1 MEYKYFT
8 LDKNPKQFKRISIGE
23 YSIEL
28 RIEWN
33 TRSKAWYVLGYSGD
47 EIVISNVKMT
57 PNQLYSIDI
66 DSEYDLPYMIGIVP
80 KYTNHDWDTETT
92 FLIVDNPLSNAV
104 EGLTVDG
111 GVIKRS
117 IATSSDT
124 HSRKALK
131 GTENKYLFDVV
142 SITQETGITIVCN
155 GADASFKTVNLPQ
168 GRWDFTINGLRT
180 ITADTESFRSLMND
194 YGVQIVNVGNN
205 EYLFSNNSN
214 QEIKIEGLYPYAAGY
229 DFNVVESSNESAKIH
244 SVDNNGW
251 VNRFTVCLVPA
262 SSLIWTITSGG
273 VSSDYQYVNFTGE
286 QSVFE
291 STAKLSTTQALVEK
305 YRGGLDPYTA
315 TVVNSLTGVSDWIL
329 DSANNRI
336 KYFIQ
341 PTDPNN
347 PTLQYLWSDG
357 INKFTTAKEA
367 LESSCRGYRGSSYV
381 GISNIT
387 INTDRADAICLSPD
401 GLSNVGSSVQRVN
414 NPNYNPNAEREEK
427 YLPLE
432 TVAQQVISNAESG
445 NVDAQKVVLS
455 VALEK
460 PLVSSLS
467 DSNMQQWQAVKD
479 AIGQL
484 TGASSWTFDNV
495 NKVIGYVETTTGIQP
510 YDQYYFDSNSAAIRP
525 TSFSRRTPEE
535 ACEFLADWTKTP
547 ENLDYTAYIY
557 NRLRSDY
564 YDNFYSTGACIGSAY
579 NKYSGQNYGN
589 YSWDMTRHINP
600 NYDPNYTPPVVSI
613 TYQQVADR
621 ISANSNVADQGISLL
636 AEAYIQEA
644 LLKFTDVDSI
654 KSQFEANKQ
663 PK

>member
-1 MEYKYFT
+1 MRLGSKMEYKYFT

-80 KYTNHDWDTETT
+80 KYTNYDWDTETT
-92 FLIVDNPLSNAV
+92 FLITDNPLSNAV

-155 GADASFKTVNLPQ
+155 GADASFRTINLPQ

-194 YGVQIVNVGNN
+194 SGVQIVDVGNN

-229 DFNVVESSNESAKIH
+229 DFNVVESSNDSAKIH

-286 QSVFE
+286 KSVFE

-305 YRGGLDPYTA
+305 YENGIDPYTA
-315 TVVNSLTGVSDWIL
+315 TVVNELTGVSDWVL
-329 DSANNRI
+329 DPANNRI
-336 KYFIQ
+336 KYFIDN
-341 PTDPNN
+341 PNDPAQNE
-347 PTLQYLWSDG
+347 YYWR
-357 INKFTTAKEA
+357 
-367 LESSCRGYRGSSYV
+367 SCSGSICIQEYSPAAAAQAICAFHKDVVGNTSLTGVSEGYTQATNGSVISRCIKV
-381 GISNIT
+381 AGGTSNIT
-387 INTDRADAICLSPD
+387 IIRGI
-401 GLSNVGSSVQRVN
+401 
-414 NPNYNPNAEREEK
+414 NPAYDPEAEREEK
-427 YLPLE
+427 YLPLDV
-432 TVAQQVISNAESG
+432 VAQQVISNA
-445 NVDAQKVVLS
+445 
-455 VALEK
+455 
-460 PLVSSLS
+460 
-467 DSNMQQWQAVKD
+467 
-479 AIGQL
+479 
-484 TGASSWTFDNV
+484 
-495 NKVIGYVETTTGIQP
+495 
-510 YDQYYFDSNSAAIRP
+510 
-525 TSFSRRTPEE
+525 
-535 ACEFLADWTKTP
+535 
-547 ENLDYTAYIY
+547 
-557 NRLRSDY
+557 
-564 YDNFYSTGACIGSAY
+564 
-579 NKYSGQNYGN
+579 
-589 YSWDMTRHINP
+589 
-600 NYDPNYTPPVVSI
+600 
-613 TYQQVADR
+613 
-621 ISANSNVADQGISLL
+621 ANSNAQAQQAIIAAANELIQNITPADLSG
-636 AEAYIQEA
+636 
-644 LLKFTDVDSI
+644 
-654 KSQFEANKQ
+654 QFEANKE

>member
-80 KYTNHDWDTETT
+80 KYTNYDWDTETT
-92 FLIVDNPLSNAV
+92 FLITDNPLSNAV

-124 HSRKALK
+124 HSRKALR

-194 YGVQIVNVGNN
+194 YGVRIVDVGNN

-262 SSLIWTITSGG
+262 SSLIWTITSAG

-286 QSVFE
+286 KSVFE

-305 YRGGLDPYTA
+305 YRGGLDPYSA
-315 TVVNSLTGVSDWIL
+315 TVVNELTGVSNWIL
-329 DSANNRI
+329 DSANNQIRYFLTTS
-336 KYFIQ
+336 KYKYLFANYYEVEAESKSQ
-341 PTDPNN
+341 ACD
-347 PTLQYLWSDG
+347 LWSKYYYG
-357 INKFTTAKEA
+357 SKTKGW
-367 LESSCRGYRGSSYV
+367 SSTYYNGRDYCVDSTGWMNNYITSQVLVSSETQSY
-381 GISNIT
+381 
-387 INTDRADAICLSPD
+387 
-401 GLSNVGSSVQRVN
+401 SVQFI
-414 NPNYNPNAEREEK
+414 
-427 YLPLE
+427 
-432 TVAQQVISNAESG
+432 TVAAQVISNAQG
-445 NVDAQKVVLS
+445 GDTAAQ
-455 VALEK
+455 A
-460 PLVSSLS
+460 
-467 DSNMQQWQAVKD
+467 ATT
-479 AIGQL
+479 A
-484 TGASSWTFDNV
+484 A
-495 NKVIGYVETTTGIQP
+495 VETLMQNTTPDDLNG
-510 YDQYYFDSNSAAIRP
+510 
-525 TSFSRRTPEE
+525 
-535 ACEFLADWTKTP
+535 
-547 ENLDYTAYIY
+547 
-557 NRLRSDY
+557 
-564 YDNFYSTGACIGSAY
+564 
-579 NKYSGQNYGN
+579 
-589 YSWDMTRHINP
+589 
-600 NYDPNYTPPVVSI
+600 
-613 TYQQVADR
+613 
-621 ISANSNVADQGISLL
+621 
-636 AEAYIQEA
+636 
-644 LLKFTDVDSI
+644 
-654 KSQFEANKQ
+654 QFEANKQ

>member
-1 MEYKYFT
+1 MRLGSKMEYKYFT

-131 GTENKYLFDVV
+131 GTENKYLFDVI

-168 GRWDFTINGLRT
+168 GRWDFTINGMRT
-180 ITADTESFRSLMND
+180 ITADTQAFISLMND
-194 YGVQIVNVGNN
+194 YGVQIVDVGNN
-205 EYLFSNNSN
+205 EYLWTNNSN

-262 SSLIWTITSGG
+262 SSLIWTITLGG

-291 STAKLSTTQALVEK
+291 STARLSTTQALVEK
-305 YRGGLDPYTA
+305 YRGGIDTHSA
-315 TVVNSLTGVSDWIL
+315 TVVDELTGVSDWVL
-329 DSANNRI
+329 DSDNNRI
-336 KYFIQ
+336 VYYPPQ
-341 PTDPNN
+341 EPSG
-347 PTLQYLWSDG
+347 LWAIDG
-357 INKFTTAKEA
+357 VNYIYTSGTEAARAKCSEK
-367 LESSCRGYRGSSYV
+367 EQTYRGYDHSRKHALCTRPNGSNDQWLLAYKS
-381 GISNIT
+381 
-387 INTDRADAICLSPD
+387 AP
-401 GLSNVGSSVQRVN
+401 
-414 NPNYNPNAEREEK
+414 PAELEEK
-427 YLPLE
+427 YLPLD

-445 NVDAQKVVLS
+445 NVDAQKVALS
-455 VALEK
+455 AALS
-460 PLVSSLS
+460 PSVVRSLS
-467 DSNMQQWQAVKD
+467 DSDMQQWQAVKD

-484 TGASSWTFDNV
+484 TGGATEWAFDNAD
-495 NKVIGYVETTTGIQP
+495 KVVGYIETTTGIQP
-510 YDQYYFDSNSAAIRP
+510 YDQYYFDSNSAAVRP

-564 YDNFYSTGACIGSAY
+564 RDNFYSTGACMGSAY

-600 NYDPNYTPPVVSI
+600 NYDPNYIPPVVSI
-613 TYQQVADR
+613 TYQQVADK
-621 ISANSNVADQGISLL
+621 IITNSNASDQGISLL
-636 AEAYIQEA
+636 AQAYIQES
-644 LLKFTDVDSI
+644 LRKFTDVDLLS
-654 KSQFEANKQ
+654 SQFEANKQ

>member
-80 KYTNHDWDTETT
+80 KYTNYDWDTETT
-92 FLIVDNPLSNAV
+92 FLITDNPLSNAV

-131 GTENKYLFDVV
+131 DTENKYLFDVV
-142 SITQETGITIVCN
+142 SITQETGITIICN

-286 QSVFE
+286 KSVFE

-315 TVVNSLTGVSDWIL
+315 TVVNELTGVSDWVL
-329 DSANNRI
+329 DPANNRVI
-336 KYFIQ
+336 YTPQYGGRDLALYRPRCLADVEAHLAKYPSIPKYW
-341 PTDPNN
+341 PTNTYQVIYKNHDQSANSVVCQ
-347 PTLQYLWSDG
+347 TYLYMGDS
-357 INKFTTAKEA
+357 TYMTVAE
-367 LESSCRGYRGSSYV
+367 YP
-381 GISNIT
+381 IT
-387 INTDRADAICLSPD
+387 
-401 GLSNVGSSVQRVN
+401 GQEG
-414 NPNYNPNAEREEK
+414 EK
-427 YLPLE
+427 YLPLDA
-432 TVAQQVISNAESG
+432 VAQQVISNAVAG

-455 VALEK
+455 ATLEK
-460 PLVSSLS
+460 PLVRSLS

-479 AIGQL
+479 TIGQL
-484 TGASSWTFDNV
+484 TGVTEWTFDNV
-495 NKVIGYVETTTGIQP
+495 NKVVKYLDPTEPVSQFTYTTTLATGTGS
-510 YDQYYFDSNSAAIRP
+510 Y
-525 TSFSRRTPEE
+525 TFSGSTPEE
-535 ACEFLADWTKTP
+535 AHLKQFEYQKSINAWTS
-547 ENLDYTAYIY
+547 I
-557 NRLRSDY
+557 
-564 YDNFYSTGACIGSAY
+564 GACTIGATEASCLRVNVQGYTGYAY
-579 NKYSGQNYGN
+579 YSKVTNSG
-589 YSWDMTRHINP
+589 
-600 NYDPNYTPPVVSI
+600 YDPNYTRPTLSTPYRQI
-613 TYQQVADR
+613 AER
-621 ISANSNVADQGISLL
+621 IAQNSKSTDQGIALSANL
-636 AEAYIQEA
+636 YITEA
-644 LLKFTDVDSI
+644 LVKFTDIDSLI
-654 KSQFEANKQ
+654 GQFEANKQ

>member
-142 SITQETGITIVCN
+142 SIPQETGITIVCN

-180 ITADTESFRSLMND
+180 ITANTEAFRSLMND
-194 YGVQIVNVGNN
+194 YGVQIVDVGNN
-205 EYLFSNNSN
+205 EYLWTNNSN

-305 YRGGLDPYTA
+305 YKNGIDPYSA
-315 TVVNSLTGVSDWIL
+315 TIVNSLTGVSNWVL
-329 DSANNRI
+329 DPANNQI
-336 KYFIQ
+336 VY
-341 PTDPNN
+341 TDPNQSN
-347 PTLQYLWSDG
+347 PAVYPYLYSNSSFSG
-357 INKFTTAKEA
+357 QKFPTVSA
-367 LESSCRGYRGSSYV
+367 LATYVVDQANQRWPHIGYALDSYTET
-381 GISNIT
+381 NIRT
-387 INTDRADAICLSPD
+387 RNGKQAPFSYQNWPVTKVA
-401 GLSNVGSSVQRVN
+401 
-414 NPNYNPNAEREEK
+414 NPAYDPSAEEEK
-427 YLPLE
+427 KTLPLNV
-432 TVAQQVISNAESG
+432 VAQQVTSNAESG

-455 VALEK
+455 AA
-460 PLVSSLS
+460 LS
-467 DSNMQQWQAVKD
+467 DILVESLYDDNMRQWQAVKD
-479 AIGQL
+479 AAG
-484 TGASSWTFDNV
+484 GASGSWGDPSICEPEKIYKFRRDSDLGDFDTHLEVCRAVASKYNQTFVSLDFTKNG
-495 NKVIGYVETTTGIQP
+495 NP
-510 YDQYYFDSNSAAIRP
+510 YGCN
-525 TSFSRRTPEE
+525 
-535 ACEFLADWTKTP
+535 TKKSDG
-547 ENLDYTAYIY
+547 N
-557 NRLRSDY
+557 SDY
-564 YDNFYSTGACIGSAY
+564 WMVNRSLAP
-579 NKYSGQNYGN
+579 
-589 YSWDMTRHINP
+589 NP
-600 NYDPNYTPPVVSI
+600 NYSPTCEEKCPAGYEKDANGKCQPTPSV
-613 TYQQVADR
+613 YKELADK
-621 ISANSNVADQGISLL
+621 IIVNSKSSDQGLQLL
-636 AEAYIQEA
+636 AQVYIDEAIK
-644 LLKFTDVDSI
+644 KFTNIDLV
-654 KSQFEANKQ
+654 KGQFEANKQ

>member
-80 KYTNHDWDTETT
+80 KYTNYDWDTETT

-180 ITADTESFRSLMND
+180 ITADTEAFRSLMND
-194 YGVQIVNVGNN
+194 YGVQIVDIGNN

-262 SSLIWTITSGG
+262 SSLIWTITSGE

-286 QSVFE
+286 KSVFE
-291 STAKLSTTQALVEK
+291 STAKLSTTQALAEK
-305 YRGGLDPYTA
+305 YRGGLDPYSA
-315 TVVNSLTGVSDWIL
+315 TIVNELTGVSDWVL
-329 DSANNRI
+329 DSANNQIR
-336 KYFIQ
+336 YTV
-341 PTDPNN
+341 PTGNGDFNLLGNFSTTMVGAANSVLSSGQN
-347 PTLQYLWSDG
+347 PTLKSLKNCQIYNSEQFVCFFYLDDQ
-357 INKFTTAKEA
+357 KTQTAPVY
-367 LESSCRGYRGSSYV
+367 GYY
-381 GISNIT
+381 
-387 INTDRADAICLSPD
+387 
-401 GLSNVGSSVQRVN
+401 SNVQ
-414 NPNYNPNAEREEK
+414 EEEK
-427 YLPLE
+427 TLPLPV
-432 TVAQQVISNAESG
+432 VAQKVISNAESG
-445 NVDAQKVVLS
+445 DVAAQQVALS
-455 VALEK
+455 TTLEK
-460 PLVSSLS
+460 PLVRSLS
-467 DSNMQQWQAVKD
+467 SPDMQQWQAVKD

-484 TGASSWTFDNV
+484 TGLSSWTFDNV
-495 NKVIGYVETTTGIQP
+495 NKVVKCVVYEDVAYDHPSQPYYYVLVDNATDTNVKSTTPVKAADKYFKSWAYWSNVEVCTADKPDNPSSRYTCTVNYKSSASSPLSITNSIYAHYMVNPTYVEG
-510 YDQYYFDSNSAAIRP
+510 
-525 TSFSRRTPEE
+525 
-535 ACEFLADWTKTP
+535 
-547 ENLDYTAYIY
+547 TAPP
-557 NRLRSDY
+557 
-564 YDNFYSTGACIGSAY
+564 STEL
-579 NKYSGQNYGN
+579 
-589 YSWDMTRHINP
+589 
-600 NYDPNYTPPVVSI
+600 SI
-613 TYQQVADR
+613 TYQQVADK
-621 ISANSNVADQGISLL
+621 IIDNSNVADQGISLL
-636 AEAYIQEA
+636 AETYITEA
-644 LLKFTDVDSI
+644 LLKFTDIDSLI
-654 KSQFEANKQ
+654 SQFEANKQ